1 MLNNLPQVLLQVEVR
16 SKKIKRSQIT
26 LAGSFQLQ
34 ITGDNS
40 LTALINDWLKAYADN
55 VPLPTLPFDFSEE
68 MTPFSKQVLNGL
80 GSIPK
85 GTTLSYSELGMHVGR
100 PQARRAVGSA
110 LSKNPFPLFLP
121 CHRVIRSN
129 GNLGGFTP
137 DIEIKKH
144 LLEYERAQ

>member
-1 MLNNLPQVLLQVEVR
+1 MLNKLPQVLLQVEVR
-16 SKKIKRSQIT
+16 SKKIQRSQIT

-34 ITGDNS
+34 ITGDNA

-55 VPLPTLPFDFSEE
+55 TPLPTLPFDFSEE

-85 GTTLSYSELGMHVGR
+85 GSILSYSELGRHIGK
-100 PQARRAVGSA
+100 PLASRAVGSA